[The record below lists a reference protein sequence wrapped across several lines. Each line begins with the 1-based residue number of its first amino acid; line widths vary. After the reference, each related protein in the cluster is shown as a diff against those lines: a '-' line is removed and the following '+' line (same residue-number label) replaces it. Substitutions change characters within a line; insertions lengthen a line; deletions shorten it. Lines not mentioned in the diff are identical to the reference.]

1 MNSMLRTILIV
12 FLSIGLIGTVYWGYK
27 EHEEKNALL
36 IHAENNYQ
44 RSFHELSYHMD
55 LLHDQIGTSL
65 AMNSGEKLSPQFV
78 EIWRITSEALT
89 NVSQLPL
96 SLIPIVK
103 TEEFLSDIGSF
114 TYRTAIRNLDDD
126 PLNDEEMD
134 TLHDLYGQAANIKD
148 ELRQMQHQ
156 VLANNLRWMDVE
168 LALATQDEPM
178 DSTIIDGFNSVED
191 HVDQF
196 TNEREGM
203 PFLQKVS
210 QKNSYQSVTGKQKSE
225 EDIRKFSKKL
235 FEIDDEINMNISKSG
250 DGADIPIYSVF
261 YEDGKR
267 VYMDIT
273 ERGAHPISVL
283 VERNIEK
290 AKISLNDGLI
300 EAENYLKQF
309 GYENM
314 GVLQSQQFDDIGVY
328 TFLNIEDDVRI
339 YPDAIVVKIA
349 LDNGDIMGLNAK
361 EYVLNHHERN
371 IGKPELTSEE
381 AREEVNQ
388 SVQIHDE
395 HLSIIENDL
404 NEEVLTYEFLGEM
417 NDETYRI
424 FINAETGIEEKV
436 EKLTNTEM
444 NFDIQL

>member
-1 MNSMLRTILIV
+1 MLRTITIV
-12 FLSIGLIGTVYWGYK
+12 FLSLGLIGTVYWGYK
-27 EHEEKNALL
+27 EHEEKNTLL

-96 SLIPIVK
+96 SLIPIHK

-114 TYRTAIRNLDDD
+114 TYRTAIRNLDDE
-126 PLNDEEMD
+126 PLNDEEMN
-134 TLHDLYGQAANIKD
+134 TLNNLYDEAANLKD
-148 ELRQMQHQ
+148 ELRQMQHE

-168 LALATQDEPM
+168 LALATEDEPM
-178 DSTIIDGFNSVED
+178 DSTIIDGFNAVEK

-196 TNEREGM
+196 TNEREGV
-203 PFLQKVS
+203 PFLQTIENKH
-210 QKNSYQSVTGKQKSE
+210 SYQSVTGEPKSE
-225 EDIRKFSKKL
+225 KDIRQFSKKL
-235 FEIDDEINMNISKSG
+235 FDIKDEVEININKSG
-250 DGADIPIYSVF
+250 DGADVPMYSVF

-267 VYMDIT
+267 VFMDVT
-273 ERGAHPISVL
+273 ERGAHPINIL
-283 VERNIEK
+283 VERDINK
-290 AKISLNDGLI
+290 PTLSLNDGLLK
-300 EAENYLKQF
+300 AEDYLTQF
-309 GYENM
+309 GYEQM
-314 GVLQSQQFDDIGVY
+314 EVLQSQQFENTGVY
-328 TFLNIEDDVRI
+328 TFLNVQDDVRI

-361 EYVLNHHERN
+361 EYILNHHERN
-371 IGKPELTSEE
+371 ISEPEITSEE
-381 AREEVNQ
+381 ARKEVNGKI
-388 SVQIHDE
+388 QIHDE
-395 HLSIIENDL
+395 NVSIIANEL
-404 NEEVLTYEFLGEM
+404 NEEVLTYEYLGEM

-424 FINAETGIEEKV
+424 FINAKTGIEEKV

>member
-1 MNSMLRTILIV
+1 MLRTITIV

-36 IHAENNYQ
+36 IHAENSYQ

-65 AMNSGEKLSPQFV
+65 AMSSGEKLSPQFV
-78 EIWRITSEALT
+78 EVWRITTDALT

-96 SLIPIVK
+96 SLIPVHK

-126 PLNDEEMD
+126 PLTDDELD
-134 TLHDLYGQAANIKD
+134 TLYELYDEAANLKD
-148 ELRQMQHQ
+148 ELRQMQHE

-203 PFLQKVS
+203 PFLQTVDNKT
-210 QKNSYQSVTGKQKSE
+210 NYESVTGKQKSE
-225 EDIRKFSKKL
+225 DDIRKFSKDL
-235 FEIDDEINMNISKSG
+235 FSLDDEIEINISKSG
-250 DGADIPIYSVF
+250 DGADVPMYSVF

-267 VYMDIT
+267 VFMDIT
-273 ERGAHPISVL
+273 ERGAHPINIL
-283 VERNIEK
+283 VEREIEE
-290 AKISLNDGLI
+290 AKLSLNDGLL
-300 EAENYLKQF
+300 EAEDYLEQF

-314 GVLQSQQFDDIGVY
+314 GVLQSQQFENTGVY
-328 TFLNIEDDVRI
+328 TFVNIDNEVRI
-339 YPDAIVVKIA
+339 YPDSIVVKVA

-361 EYVLNHHERN
+361 EYIANHHERK
-371 IGKPELTSEE
+371 IEEPAITSED
-381 AREEVNQ
+381 ARKEVNQ
-388 SVQIHDE
+388 NIHIHDE
-395 HLSIIENDL
+395 HLSIIANDL

-424 FINAETGIEEKV
+424 FINAQTGNEEKI

>member
-1 MNSMLRTILIV
+1 MLRTITII
-12 FLSIGLIGTVYWGYK
+12 FLSVGLIGTVYWGYK

-96 SLIPIVK
+96 SLIPVHK
-103 TEEFLSDIGSF
+103 TEEFLSNIGNF

-126 PLNDEEMD
+126 PLNDEELD
-134 TLHDLYGQAANIKD
+134 TLNDLYDEAAKLKD
-148 ELRQMQHQ
+148 ELRQMQHE

-191 HVDQF
+191 YVDQF
-196 TNEREGM
+196 TNEREEM
-203 PFLQKVS
+203 PYLQMID
-210 QKNSYQSVTGKQKSE
+210 QKSNYESVTGKQKSE
-225 EDIRKFSKKL
+225 EEIRKFSKDL
-235 FEIDDEINMNISKSG
+235 FSLEDGIEINVTKSG

-267 VYMDIT
+267 VFMDIT
-273 ERGAHPISVL
+273 ERGAHPINIL
-283 VERNIEK
+283 VERDIEE
-290 AKISLNDGLI
+290 ANLSLNDGLS
-300 EAENYLKQF
+300 EAEAYLEQF

-314 GVLQSQQFDDIGVY
+314 GVLQSQQFDHTGVY
-328 TFLNIEDDVRI
+328 TFLNIDEDVRV
-339 YPDAIVVKIA
+339 YPDAIIVKVA
-349 LDNGDIMGLNAK
+349 LDNGDIIGLNAK
-361 EYVLNHHERN
+361 EYIANHHDRTIEEPKIR
-371 IGKPELTSEE
+371 SEE
-381 AREEVNQ
+381 ARAEVNQ
-388 SVQIHDE
+388 NVQIHDE
-395 HLSIIENDL
+395 HLSIIRNDL
-404 NEEVLTYEFLGEM
+404 HEEVLTYEFLGEM

-424 FINAETGIEEKV
+424 FINAETGNEEKI

>member
-1 MNSMLRTILIV
+1 MLRTITIA
-12 FLSIGLIGTVYWGYK
+12 FLTVGLIGTVYWGYK

-36 IHAENNYQ
+36 IHAENSYQ

-96 SLIPIVK
+96 SLIPVHK

-126 PLNDEEMD
+126 PLNDDELD
-134 TLHDLYGQAANIKD
+134 TLHELYDQAGNLKN
-148 ELRQMQHQ
+148 ELRQMQHD
-156 VLANNLRWMDVE
+156 VLKNNLRWMDVE
-168 LALATQDEPM
+168 LALATQEEPM

-191 HVDQF
+191 HVDQY
-196 TNEREGM
+196 TNEREGTS
-203 PFLQKVS
+203 FLQTVDN
-210 QKNSYQSVTGKQKSE
+210 KNDYQSVTGKRKSE
-225 EDIRKFSKKL
+225 KEIRKFSKDL
-235 FEIDDEINMNISKSG
+235 FTIDDEINITVNKSG
-250 DGADIPIYSVF
+250 EGADVPMYSVF

-273 ERGAHPISVL
+273 EQGAHPINIL
-283 VERNIEK
+283 VEREIEE
-290 AKISLNDGLI
+290 AKLSLNDGLI
-300 EAENYLKQF
+300 EAENYLKEF

-314 GVLQSQQFDDIGVY
+314 EVLQSQQFEQIGVY

-339 YPDAIVVKIA
+339 YPDSIAVKVA

-361 EYVLNHHERN
+361 DYILNHHDRDIE
-371 IGKPELTSEE
+371 KPKITSEE
-381 AREEVNQ
+381 ARDEVNQ
-388 SVQIHDE
+388 NVKIHDE
-395 HLSIIENDL
+395 HLSLIENDL

-424 FINAETGIEEKV
+424 FINAQSGNEEKI